1 MKMKRVL
8 AIVLVVAMM
17 FGMTACS
24 GSGSDTIKI
33 GVIAPLTGDV
43 AVYGNAVN
51 DAVKLYTDKVNAEG
65 GIDGKQIELVVYD
78 DKGDATEAVNA
89 YNKLVSSDQ
98 VLAIIGDVT
107 STPTIAVAQASVA
120 DNIPIITGTA
130 THLDVT
136 SFGTNMFR
144 ACFIDDL
151 QARTMANL
159 AVAQGVTKAAVIYN
173 ASDSYSTG
181 LRDSFKTYC
190 DSLGV
195 EVVADEAYAKGD
207 VDFNAQLTN
216 IAAANPEV
224 IFIPE
229 YYNTFYLIASQ
240 ARAMGITATFYGVD
254 GTDGVLEIDGA
265 DVSVFDGIYFSNHYT
280 TDDPSEVVQNFIA
293 DYQEA
298 YGQTPNALAA
308 LGYDA
313 AMILFDAIKRA
324 GVYEPSAENWQ
335 AIIDALYQTDMQCV
349 TGHITYDEGNGTPNK
364 STKVITIE
372 DGVYHF
378 YGEY

>member
-1 MKMKRVL
+1 MKKVL

-51 DAVKLYTDKVNAEG
+51 DAVKLYTDKVNTEG
-65 GIDGKQIELVVYD
+65 GIGGKQIELVVYD

-181 LRDSFKTYC
+181 LHDSFLTYC

-195 EVVADEAYAKGD
+195 EIVADEAYAKGD

-216 IAAANPEV
+216 IAAADPEV

-265 DVSVFDGIYFSNHYT
+265 DTSVFDGMYFSNHYT

>member
-1 MKMKRVL
+1 MKMKKVL

-51 DAVKLYTDKVNAEG
+51 EAVKLYTDKVNAEG

-136 SFGTNMFR
+136 SFGSNMFR
-144 ACFIDDL
+144 ACFVDDL

-159 AVAQGVTKAAVIYN
+159 AVAEGVTKAAVIYN

-195 EVVADEAYAKGD
+195 EVVADEAYAKSD

-229 YYNTFYLIASQ
+229 YYNTYYLIASQ

-265 DVSVFDGIYFSNHYT
+265 DVSVFDGMYFSNHYT
-280 TDDPSEVVQNFIA
+280 TEDTSEVVQNFIA
-293 DYQEA
+293 DYEEV

-324 GVYEPSAENWQ
+324 GVSEPSAENWQ
-335 AIIDALYQTDMQCV
+335 AIIDALYETDMQCV

-364 STKVITIE
+364 STKVITINN
-372 DGVYHF
+372 GVYSF

>member
-1 MKMKRVL
+1 MKKVL

-24 GSGSDTIKI
+24 GSGGDTIKI

-65 GIDGKQIELVVYD
+65 GIDGKKIELVVYD

-120 DNIPIITGTA
+120 DNIPLITGTA

-136 SFGTNMFR
+136 SFGSNMFR

-159 AVAQGVTKAAVIYN
+159 AAAEGVTKAAVIYN

-190 DSLGV
+190 DALGV
-195 EVVADEAYAKGD
+195 EVVADEAYAKSD

-216 IAAANPEV
+216 IAAADPEV

-229 YYNTFYLIASQ
+229 YYNTFYLIGSQ
-240 ARAMGITATFYGVD
+240 ARAMGIDATFYGVD

-265 DVSVFDGIYFSNHYT
+265 DVSVFDGMFFSNHYT
-280 TDDPSEVVQNFIA
+280 TEDTSDVVQNFIA
-293 DYQEA
+293 DYEKA

-335 AIIDALYQTDMQCV
+335 AVIDALYATDMQCV

-364 STKVITIE
+364 STKVITINS
-372 DGVYHF
+372 GVYSF

>member
-1 MKMKRVL
+1 MKKVL

-51 DAVKLYTDKVNAEG
+51 EAVKLYTDKVNAEG

-136 SFGTNMFR
+136 SFGSNMFR
-144 ACFIDDL
+144 ACFVDDL

-159 AVAQGVTKAAVIYN
+159 AVAEGVTKAAVIYN

-195 EVVADEAYAKGD
+195 EVVADEAYAKSD

-229 YYNTFYLIASQ
+229 YYNTYYLIASQ

-265 DVSVFDGIYFSNHYT
+265 DVSVFDGMYFSNHYT
-280 TDDPSEVVQNFIA
+280 TEDTSEVVQNFIA
-293 DYQEA
+293 DYEEV

-324 GVYEPSAENWQ
+324 GVSEPSAENWQ
-335 AIIDALYQTDMQCV
+335 AIIDALYETDMQCV

-364 STKVITIE
+364 STKVITINN
-372 DGVYHF
+372 GVYSF

>member
-1 MKMKRVL
+1 MKKVL

-24 GSGSDTIKI
+24 GSGGDTIKI

-65 GIDGKQIELVVYD
+65 GIDGKKIELVVYD

-136 SFGTNMFR
+136 SFGSNMFR

-159 AVAQGVTKAAVIYN
+159 AAAEGVTKAAVIYN

-181 LRDSFKTYC
+181 LRDSFNTYC
-190 DSLGV
+190 DALGI
-195 EVVADEAYAKGD
+195 EVVADEAYAKSD

-216 IAAANPEV
+216 IAAADPEV

-229 YYNTFYLIASQ
+229 YYNTFYLIGSQ
-240 ARAMGITATFYGVD
+240 ARAMGIDAIFYGVD

-265 DVSVFDGIYFSNHYT
+265 DVSVFDGMFFSNHYT
-280 TDDPSEVVQNFIA
+280 TEDTSDVVQNFIA
-293 DYQEA
+293 DYEKA

-313 AMILFDAIKRA
+313 AMILFDAVKRA
-324 GVYEPSAENWQ
+324 GLYEPSAENWQ
-335 AIIDALYQTDMQCV
+335 AIIDALYATDMQCV

-364 STKVITIE
+364 STKVITINS
-372 DGVYHF
+372 GVYSF

>member
-1 MKMKRVL
+1 MKRVL

-265 DVSVFDGIYFSNHYT
+265 DISVFDGIYFSNHYT
-280 TDDPSEVVQNFIA
+280 TDDPSEVVQNFIT
-293 DYQEA
+293 DYKEA

-335 AIIDALYQTDMQCV
+335 SIIDALYQTDMQCV

-372 DGVYHF
+372 NGVYGF

>member
-265 DVSVFDGIYFSNHYT
+265 DISVFDGIYFSNHYT
-280 TDDPSEVVQNFIA
+280 TDDPSEVVQNFIT
-293 DYQEA
+293 DYKEA

-335 AIIDALYQTDMQCV
+335 SIIDALYQTDMQCV

-372 DGVYHF
+372 NGVYGF

>member
-1 MKMKRVL
+1 MGGMKMKRVL

-78 DKGDATEAVNA
+78 AKGDATEAVNA

-190 DSLGV
+190 DSSASRSLRMRPMPKV
-195 EVVADEAYAKGD
+195 T
-207 VDFNAQLTN
+207 VDFKHA
-216 IAAANPEV
+216 
-224 IFIPE
+224 
-229 YYNTFYLIASQ
+229 
-240 ARAMGITATFYGVD
+240 
-254 GTDGVLEIDGA
+254 
-265 DVSVFDGIYFSNHYT
+265 H
-280 TDDPSEVVQNFIA
+280 
-293 DYQEA
+293 
-298 YGQTPNALAA
+298 
-308 LGYDA
+308 
-313 AMILFDAIKRA
+313 
-324 GVYEPSAENWQ
+324 
-335 AIIDALYQTDMQCV
+335 
-349 TGHITYDEGNGTPNK
+349 
-364 STKVITIE
+364 
-372 DGVYHF
+372 
-378 YGEY
+378 

>member
-1 MKMKRVL
+1 
-8 AIVLVVAMM
+8 
-17 FGMTACS
+17 
-24 GSGSDTIKI
+24 
-33 GVIAPLTGDV
+33 
-43 AVYGNAVN
+43 
-51 DAVKLYTDKVNAEG
+51 
-65 GIDGKQIELVVYD
+65 
-78 DKGDATEAVNA
+78 
-89 YNKLVSSDQ
+89 
-98 VLAIIGDVT
+98 
-107 STPTIAVAQASVA
+107 
-120 DNIPIITGTA
+120 
-130 THLDVT
+130 
-136 SFGTNMFR
+136 
-144 ACFIDDL
+144 
-151 QARTMANL
+151 MANL

>member
-1 MKMKRVL
+1 MKRVL

>member
-1 MKMKRVL
+1 MKRVL

-65 GIDGKQIELVVYD
+65 GIDGNQIELVVYD

-265 DVSVFDGIYFSNHYT
+265 DTSVFDGIYFSNHYT

-349 TGHITYDEGNGTPNK
+349 TGHITYDQGNGTPNK

>member
-1 MKMKRVL
+1 MKKVL

-51 DAVKLYTDKVNAEG
+51 DAVKLYTDKVNADG

-136 SFGTNMFR
+136 SFGSNMFR

-195 EVVADEAYAKGD
+195 EIVADEAYAKGD

-216 IAAANPEV
+216 LAAANPEV

-265 DVSVFDGIYFSNHYT
+265 DTSVFDGMYFSNHYT
-280 TDDPSEVVQNFIA
+280 TDDSSELVQSFIS
-293 DYQEA
+293 DYNEV

-313 AMILFDAIKRA
+313 AMIMYDAISRA
-324 GVYEPSAENWQ
+324 GVSEPSAENWQ

-349 TGHITYDEGNGTPNK
+349 TGHITYDQGNGTPNK

-372 DGVYHF
+372 DGVYHY

>member
-1 MKMKRVL
+1 MKKVL